1 MAYPEAPAHVP
12 QLSRLLETKLEL
24 PAVRPG
30 IVERRALVSR
40 LSASIAPLTTIV
52 GPAGYGKTTLLAEWA
67 ARDRRPFAWVALDE
81 QDDDAIVLL
90 RYVATA
96 LDRIERL
103 PASVFEALAAPGA
116 SIWARAMPRLGAA
129 LAGLSQPVVLALDD
143 VHALSAPESRDA
155 LVELA
160 SRATRGSM
168 LVLAGRAVPDLPR
181 ARLRLL
187 GSIQRIGPEELR
199 LSIGESRRLLAAAGV
214 ELSETDSADLHARTE
229 GWAAGLYL
237 AALSLT
243 AGGEAQA
250 AASFRGDDRYVVDYL
265 RLEHLSQLPA
275 AQARFLTRTAV
286 LESFSGELCDAVLE
300 DTGSAAMLEE
310 IARSNLFLV
319 ALDRQREWFRYH
331 HLFRDLLRAELQRTE
346 PDAVAGLNL
355 RAAEWHE
362 ANGRP
367 DAAIEY
373 ATAARD
379 TARVARLVATLALP
393 AYRQGL
399 ARTVERWMSA
409 LDDPALLVRYPGAA
423 AVGAL
428 LHAVSGRPADAD
440 RWLDAAKAGSLDDP
454 IGDGGM
460 TVHTMVATVDAALCR
475 DGPERML
482 ADARAALAEHDGSS
496 LWRSTPMFGIAIALL
511 LAGDAEAAGL
521 QLQET
526 VEVALRT
533 GAKHVA
539 IDGLAYRAFLALDR
553 GELALAESLVEQAA
567 AFIDGDW
574 VGDYPFTALHFAATA
589 RVALALG
596 DQDRARPALAR
607 AQVLRPLLTRAVP
620 WAAVQLRLELARAH
634 LALDDPA
641 GARTVLAE
649 AGEILRRRPKLG
661 VLVAQHAALRRKV
674 DAARPRGTGSA
685 STLTMAELRL
695 LPFLSTHLSFQEI
708 GQRLFVSRNTIKTQ
722 AIAVYRKLGVSSRSE
737 AVARAAELGLVD
749 RAAVPAARALTRT
762 A

>member
-1 MAYPEAPAHVP
+1 M
-12 QLSRLLETKLEL
+12 
-24 PAVRPG
+24 
-30 IVERRALVSR
+30 
-40 LSASIAPLTTIV
+40 
-52 GPAGYGKTTLLAEWA
+52 
-67 ARDRRPFAWVALDE
+67 
-81 QDDDAIVLL
+81 
-90 RYVATA
+90 
-96 LDRIERL
+96 
-103 PASVFEALAAPGA
+103 
-116 SIWARAMPRLGAA
+116 
-129 LAGLSQPVVLALDD
+129 
-143 VHALSAPESRDA
+143 
-155 LVELA
+155 
-160 SRATRGSM
+160 
-168 LVLAGRAVPDLPR
+168 
-181 ARLRLL
+181 
-187 GSIQRIGPEELR
+187 
-199 LSIGESRRLLAAAGV
+199 
-214 ELSETDSADLHARTE
+214 
-229 GWAAGLYL
+229 
-237 AALSLT
+237 
-243 AGGEAQA
+243 
-250 AASFRGDDRYVVDYL
+250 
-265 RLEHLSQLPA
+265 
-275 AQARFLTRTAV
+275 
-286 LESFSGELCDAVLE
+286 
-300 DTGSAAMLEE
+300 
-310 IARSNLFLV
+310 
-319 ALDRQREWFRYH
+319 WFRYH

-428 LHAVSGRPADAD
+428 LHAVLGRPADAD

-496 LWRSTPMFGIAIALL
+496 LWRPTPMFGIAIALL

-533 GAKHVA
+533 ARSTSRSTASRTAPSWPSTVA
-539 IDGLAYRAFLALDR
+539 SWRWR
-553 GELALAESLVEQAA
+553 NPWSSRQRRSSM
-567 AFIDGDW
+567 
-574 VGDYPFTALHFAATA
+574 ATGSGTT
-589 RVALALG
+589 RSRRSTSPRPPGWPWRWETRTV
-596 DQDRARPALAR
+596 RARSWPGHR
-607 AQVLRPLLTRAVP
+607 SLRPLLTRAVP

-634 LALDDPA
+634 LALGDPA

-661 VLVAQHAALRRKV
+661 VLVGQLAALRREV
-674 DAARPRGTGSA
+674 DAARAPGRARPR
-685 STLTMAELRL
+685 R
-695 LPFLSTHLSFQEI
+695 
-708 GQRLFVSRNTIKTQ
+708 
-722 AIAVYRKLGVSSRSE
+722 
-737 AVARAAELGLVD
+737 
-749 RAAVPAARALTRT
+749 
-762 A
+762 